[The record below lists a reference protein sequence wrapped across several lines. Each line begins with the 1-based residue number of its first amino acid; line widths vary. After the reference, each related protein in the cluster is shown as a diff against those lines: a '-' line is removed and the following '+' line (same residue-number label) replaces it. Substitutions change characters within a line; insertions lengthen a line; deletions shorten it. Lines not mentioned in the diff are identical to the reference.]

1 MNHLHSRDEANR
13 CHQGSR
19 KLQQVNNPSVDVF
32 FVRPVRPAIDPKGAS
47 CTALSLLKTVEPYHQ
62 GVFSDPFLIMVLLQS
77 KIGNQQSKREEVVVS
92 AIESKLDCADFRLL
106 SGGLRVR
113 LFTF

>member
-1 MNHLHSRDEANR
+1 
-13 CHQGSR
+13 
-19 KLQQVNNPSVDVF
+19 
-32 FVRPVRPAIDPKGAS
+32 
-47 CTALSLLKTVEPYHQ
+47 
-62 GVFSDPFLIMVLLQS
+62 MVLLQS